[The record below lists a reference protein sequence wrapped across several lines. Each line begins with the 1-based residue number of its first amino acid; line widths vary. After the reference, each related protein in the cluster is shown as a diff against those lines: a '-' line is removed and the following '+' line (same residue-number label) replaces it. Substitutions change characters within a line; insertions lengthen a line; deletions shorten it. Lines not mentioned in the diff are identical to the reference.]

1 LKGVYSVAFSSFHNL
16 LLSLLEPHLSST
28 NLHIYSRLPPSSHIA
43 VAACALLA
51 SMSESPRNPN
61 PGLNGYQQDVMQ
73 TEVGALSLLVASQA
87 SAISAAFWPMN
98 AIFDAHFVIWC
109 ISGVQHES
117 ISTVRCPCGKAA
129 TSWRVFGVAK
139 FWQPNAFHP
148 INQPPRPLSTRNFH
162 NHIFNDMNITSL
174 GRCLTEDRTYLS

>member
-1 LKGVYSVAFSSFHNL
+1 MAYCLI
-16 LLSLLEPHLSST
+16 LSLFVLVKAVADSASSIILLTSGTEVERSLFRRFFFLPQPPPLPTGTHLSST

-109 ISGVQHES
+109 ISGVQRES

-139 FWQPNAFHP
+139 F
-148 INQPPRPLSTRNFH
+148 
-162 NHIFNDMNITSL
+162 
-174 GRCLTEDRTYLS
+174 